1 MGDWNMRRRSDVSA
15 WWNINVSAA
24 VKKQIM
30 SRIIALLIL
39 GIPLAFSGL
48 HIDNEELNTIDSMT
62 HEQLISHIQGHA
74 VTSFTE
80 AYAMTTIPFLLY
92 IAILELSAF
101 GMRRLFIGPIWYNTA

>member
-1 MGDWNMRRRSDVSA
+1 MRSRTDISA

-39 GIPLAFSGL
+39 GIPLAFLGL

-62 HEQLISHIQGHA
+62 HEQLISYIQEGA
-74 VTSFTE
+74 ATSFAE
-80 AYAMTTIPFLLY
+80 AYAATTIVPLLY

-101 GMRRLFIGPIWYNTA
+101 GMRRLFIGPIWYNTD